1 MKPDETALPVSR
13 RQFLGTAAAMTLAAQ
28 GAAIAAETGS
38 RPIRVGFLGLAYS
51 HTAEKCRILKE
62 SAGWDLVGAWAETP
76 ALAREYAGRGIRILT
91 QAEVLERAEVVLVES
106 EVAQHAPLARLAL
119 EAGRHVHL
127 EKPPSLRLDDF
138 DALLRLAREGKRL
151 LQVGYMWRHHPGLN
165 AVQELIRSGG
175 LGDVYLVRIAIDN
188 QLAAERRAEWAQFPG
203 GVLFELG
210 SHVIDTAVRFFGR
223 PERVTPFLRTLGG
236 NGTDRLADANVAV
249 LEFGRT
255 TVVITCSSL
264 RHNAGANRSFEFC
277 GTRGNALL
285 QPIEPPNLTLDL
297 AQVSGTYSAGRS
309 TVTLPVYRRY
319 VNELAELAD
328 CVRHSRP
335 LPVPLD
341 LERTVQETLLRSV
354 GIH

>member
-1 MKPDETALPVSR
+1 MKPDDTALTVSR
-13 RQFLGTAAAMTLAAQ
+13 RQFLGTAAAMALAGRGEAVAVEA
-28 GAAIAAETGS
+28 GL

-51 HTAEKCRILKE
+51 HASEKCRILQQSPAWE
-62 SAGWDLVGAWAETP
+62 LVGAWPETP
-76 ALAREYAGRGIRILT
+76 ALAREYADRGLRILT
-91 QAEVLERAEVVLVES
+91 QSEVLERAEVVVVES

-175 LGDVYLVRIAIDN
+175 LGDVFQVRIAIDN
-188 QLAAERRAEWAQFPG
+188 QLAADRRKEWAQFPG

-210 SHVIDTAVRFFGR
+210 SHVIDAAVRFFGR

-236 NGTDRLADANVAV
+236 AGTDRLADANVAV
-249 LEFGRT
+249 LEFART

-277 GTRGNALL
+277 GTQGNALL

-297 AQVSGTYSAGRS
+297 ATASGVHPAGRS
-309 TVTLPVYRRY
+309 TVMLPAYRRY
-319 VNELAELAD
+319 VGELAELAD

-335 LPVPLD
+335 LPVSLD
-341 LERTVQETLLRSV
+341 QDRTVQETLLRAV
-354 GIH
+354 GIN